1 MIVEL
6 LFNLI
11 AGVIKILF
19 IFINLPGLPQEAQ
32 NSFDQYFDLI
42 FDNLGFIGFFVR
54 PSTLSVVALTS
65 ITLWSFSKLYKVTM
79 WIYHKLP
86 ISSN

>member
-1 MIVEL
+1 MIIEL

-11 AGVIKILF
+11 SGVIKVIF
-19 IFINLPGLPQEAQ
+19 IFINLPQAPQEAQ
-32 NSFDQYFDLI
+32 NSINTYFDLI
-42 FDNLGFIGFFVR
+42 FDNLGFLGFFVR
-54 PSTLSVVALTS
+54 PSTLSTVALVA